1 MFSLWLQIVR
11 WGYGGMVALRH
22 FLYNKKIK
30 KTFFH
35 KKPKVISIGNLSVG
49 GTGKTPLTIYL
60 VKLLAKYQIVAVLS
74 RGYKRKSVGFK
85 VINGLDSALTAGD
98 EPYLLYT
105 YFVDNPNVVIAV
117 CENRAKGIDKIM
129 EYKPDIEV
137 ILLDDAFQ
145 QLCLMPHLNIL
156 LTTFHQP
163 FFRDH
168 LLPLGRLRE
177 PRKGASRADIILVT
191 KSPTNLSPLKME
203 AVKASIQPYCTK
215 SIPIFFT
222 DIIYHNPIIIG
233 NRKTDRL
240 PIVLLL
246 VTGIATPLPLRNYLE
261 TNGHKI
267 THLIFPDHHWF
278 TYADISKIISV
289 FNGLSHT
296 DKAMVTTEKD
306 YVRFIGHDWIKP
318 LAQLPIFYIP
328 MEIRFIQETEQVFKK
343 IIIKTVFS
351 GVATF

>member
-1 MFSLWLQIVR
+1 MFPLWLQIVR

-30 KTFFH
+30 KKFFY
-35 KKPKVISIGNLSVG
+35 KKPILISIGNLSVG

-85 VINGLDSALTAGD
+85 IINGLDSALTAGD
-98 EPYLLYT
+98 EPYLIYT
-105 YFVDNPNVVIAV
+105 YFVDNPNVLITV
-117 CENRAKGIDKIM
+117 CENRTKGIDKIM
-129 EYKPDIEV
+129 EYKPDVEV
-137 ILLDDAFQ
+137 ILLDDGFQ

-191 KSPTNLSPLKME
+191 KSPTNLSRLKME
-203 AVKASIQPYCTK
+203 AIKASIQRYYTK
-215 SIPIFFT
+215 AIPIFFT
-222 DIIYHNPIIIG
+222 HIIYHNPMTIAT
-233 NRKTDRL
+233 RKADKL

-246 VTGIATPLPLRNYLE
+246 VTGIAIPLPLRNYLE

-278 TYADISKIISV
+278 NYADILKIISV
-289 FNGLSHT
+289 FHGLSDT
-296 DKAMVTTEKD
+296 DKAIVTTEKD
-306 YVRFIGHDWIKP
+306 YVRLTAHDSIKQ
-318 LAQLPIFYIP
+318 LVRLPIFYIP
-328 MEIRFIQETEQVFKK
+328 IEVGFLQETAENFEKRIMQ
-343 IIIKTVFS
+343 TVLS
-351 GVATF
+351 

>member
-1 MFSLWLQIVR
+1 MFSLWLQSVR
-11 WGYGGMVALRH
+11 WGYARMVALRQ

-30 KTFFH
+30 KTFFY

-60 VKLLAKYQIVAVLS
+60 AKLLAKHQIVAVLS
-74 RGYKRKSVGFK
+74 RGYKRKSVDFK

-105 YFVDNPNVVIAV
+105 YFVHNPNVLIAV
-117 CENRAKGIDKIM
+117 CENRTKGIDKIM
-129 EYKPDIEV
+129 EYKPDVEV

-145 QLCLMPHLNIL
+145 QLSLMPHLNIL
-156 LTTFHQP
+156 LTTFDQP

-168 LLPLGRLRE
+168 LLPVGRLRE

-191 KSPTNLSPLKME
+191 KSPTNLSSLKME
-203 AVKASIQPYCTK
+203 AIKDSMQPYYTK

-222 DIIYHNPIIIG
+222 HIIYHNPIMIG
-233 NRKTDRL
+233 DGKADKL

-261 TNGHKI
+261 TNGHKV

-278 TYADISKIISV
+278 TYADILKMISV

-296 DKAMVTTEKD
+296 DKAIVTTEKD
-306 YVRFIGHDWIKP
+306 YVRLIAHDWIKP
-318 LAQLPIFYIP
+318 LVQLPIFYIP
-328 MEIRFIQETEQVFKK
+328 IEIGFLQETKEIFEKR
-343 IIIKTVFS
+343 IIQTVLS
-351 GVATF
+351 